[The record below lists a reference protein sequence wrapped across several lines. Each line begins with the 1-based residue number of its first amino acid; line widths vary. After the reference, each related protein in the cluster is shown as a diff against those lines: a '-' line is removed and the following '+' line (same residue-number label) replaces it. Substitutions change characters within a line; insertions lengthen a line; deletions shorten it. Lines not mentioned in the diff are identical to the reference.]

1 MHVYVEHANK
11 MGVVSPIKRE
21 QSLPTLLF
29 GDGRD
34 KSVLESSKVYDTLNL
49 YVSTTKRHSI
59 CLLPPNS
66 ESTQLKEFLGRKDPR
81 RALVT

>member
-21 QSLPTLLF
+21 QSLPTLLS

-34 KSVLESSKVYDTLNL
+34 RSVLESSKVYDTLNL
-49 YVSTTKRHSI
+49 YVSTIK
-59 CLLPPNS
+59 
-66 ESTQLKEFLGRKDPR
+66 K
-81 RALVT
+81 A